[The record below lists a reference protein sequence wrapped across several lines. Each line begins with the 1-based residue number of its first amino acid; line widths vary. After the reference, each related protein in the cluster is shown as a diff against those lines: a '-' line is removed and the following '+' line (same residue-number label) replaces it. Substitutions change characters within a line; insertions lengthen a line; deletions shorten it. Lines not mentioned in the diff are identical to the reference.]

1 MKKALLVFFGIFIC
15 LMFFLVADFS
25 VNSASRAA
33 RAGTIV
39 SCWGDSI
46 TLGYAYQ
53 PVGQD
58 YPRRLQKLLDAAY
71 GSGSYTI
78 INRGVNS
85 YRADQV
91 LAKTLT
97 WLAAD
102 NPNIV
107 LLMVGTNDMTHGQTI
122 ESTRGEVQGII
133 NLVSGYVNSGEVQ
146 GIINSVRGHINPDGS
161 SPRIIVSAIIPTLTS
176 ESWLMGVYNDDLAA
190 HLGGRVYWFTSN
202 WDDFYDS
209 GSGLAKAWLMANDL
223 HPNSDGYKVMAEN
236 WFDAIASLPENQ
248 PPDVPSSPSGP
259 SSGDPGVS
267 YSFSSTTADPN
278 DNQIAFQFDWGDGI
292 QSNWSSFVQS
302 GGSVTMSHSWSG
314 QNTFRVKAR
323 AKNSHDEQSDWSA
336 AHEITIGQPPGTPAA
351 PTGPDSGSPDTS
363 YSFSATATDPN
374 EDQIAFQFDWGDG
387 IQSNWSSFVQSG
399 GSVTMSHSWSGKGSY
414 QVRVRVKDS
423 HGDISGWSIGHLVV
437 ISTVVLGVDPLSLSF
452 GNMGTGSSKTM
463 TFRIYNSGD
472 GTLSG
477 TISTDSNWIS
487 VDPTSFEG
495 NEHNI
500 SATVNTEGLAE
511 STTLYSGI
519 VTVTSS
525 NGGTKTI
532 NISVAVIPGGAVIY
546 PNPFSLSSHASLT
559 FWGISVAHAKIQI
572 FTLAGKL
579 VKTLEEIYGA
589 NKVSWDGRNEKGVKV
604 ATGVYVF
611 VVGSYSGKI
620 AIVE

>member
-1 MKKALLVFFGIFIC
+1 MKKALLIFLGIFIC

-25 VNSASRAA
+25 VNSAGRSA

-58 YPRRLQKLLDAAY
+58 YPRRLQKLLDTAY
-71 GSGSYTI
+71 GSGSYTV

-102 NPNIV
+102 NPDLV
-107 LLMVGTNDMTHGQTI
+107 LLMIGTNDMTHGQTI

-133 NLVSGYVNSGEVQ
+133 NLVSGYINSGELQ

-161 SPRIIVSAIIPTLTS
+161 SPRIIVSAIIPTLTY
-176 ESWLMGVYNDDLAA
+176 ESWLMGLYNDDLAA
-190 HLGGRVYWFTSN
+190 HLGGRLSWFTSN

-209 GSGLAKAWLMANDL
+209 GTGLAKAWLMANDL

-248 PPDVPSSPSGP
+248 PPDIPSPPSGP

-267 YSFSSTTADPN
+267 YSFTATTADPN
-278 DNQIAFQFDWGDGI
+278 NEKISFQFDWGDGI
-292 QSNWSSFVQS
+292 HSNWSDPVDS
-302 GGSVTMSHSWSG
+302 GGSVTMYHSFSG
-314 QNTFRVKAR
+314 QDTFRVKVR
-323 AKNSHDEQSDWSA
+323 AKNSHDEQSAWSA
-336 AHEITIGQPPGTPAA
+336 AHEITIGQPPGAPAA
-351 PTGPDSGSPDTS
+351 PTGPDSGSPGTS
-363 YSFSATATDPN
+363 YSFTATATDPD
-374 EDQIAFQFDWGDG
+374 EDQISYQFEWGDG
-387 IQSNWSSFVQSG
+387 IQSNWSSFVDSG
-399 GSVTMSHSWSGKGSY
+399 GSVTISHSWSGKGSY

-423 HGDISGWSIGHLVV
+423 HGDTSGWSSGHSMVITTLV
-437 ISTVVLGVDPLSLSF
+437 LRVDPSSLSF
-452 GNMGTGSSKTM
+452 GDMEAGSSKTM

-477 TISTDSNWIS
+477 TISADSNWIS

-495 NEHNI
+495 NENTI
-500 SATVNTEGLAE
+500 SVTVNTESLAE
-511 STTLYSGI
+511 STTPYGGTI
-519 VTVTSS
+519 TVTS
-525 NGGTKTI
+525 NGGTKTVA
-532 NISVAVIPGGAVIY
+532 ISVAVVPGGAVAY
-546 PNPFSLSSHASLT
+546 PNPFSLSEHAGLT

-579 VKTLEEIYGA
+579 VKTLEETYGA
-589 NKVSWDGRNEKGVKV
+589 GKVSWDGRNEKGVKV
-604 ATGVYVF
+604 SRGVYVF